1 MLSWVKILFPSE
13 NPILT
18 LSCPRTG
25 KCCPA
30 NVVLAQML
38 TLQIL
43 TLTSGQGNVVLR
55 SGFRAHDSDLR
66 STFSCPIGG
75 AEMNLFCMPAG
86 GRSEAENL
94 SYRILSYRI
103 LLREFQI
110 LYARVLGKRVLT
122 HYL

>member
-43 TLTSGQGNVVLR
+43 TLSSGQENVVLGQDSVSER
-55 SGFRAHDSDLR
+55 KPDSDL
-66 STFSCPIGG
+66 
-75 AEMNLFCMPAG
+75 
-86 GRSEAENL
+86 
-94 SYRILSYRI
+94 
-103 LLREFQI
+103 
-110 LYARVLGKRVLT
+110 VLP
-122 HYL
+122 